1 MTMNTTDTNIRTT
14 AAHMLVT
21 LSHAQ
26 LGMCD
31 RALAMARKAHTYDMQ
46 HQLLESLHRSGGFV
60 AQFSSIEDLTTGLI
74 EAIATTEMNAI
85 LASEEDF
92 EAFSLQQFPNSEG
105 ASRFIHTDI
114 HIHLNQITT
123 FHKLMD
129 NLETTWEN
137 NNA

>member
-1 MTMNTTDTNIRTT
+1 MLMNTTDTNTRNM
-14 AAHMLVT
+14 AAQMLIT

-31 RALAMARKAHTYDMQ
+31 RALSMSKKAHTKNMQ
-46 HQLLESLHRSGGFV
+46 QQLIESLHCAGGFV
-60 AQFSSIEDLTTGLI
+60 AQFNDINSLVTGLI

-85 LASEEDF
+85 FAAEENF
-92 EAFSLQQFPNSEG
+92 ENFALQQFPNNEG

-114 HIHLNQITT
+114 HTHFNQITT

-129 NLETTWEN
+129 NLETIWEN